1 MRRAFA
7 FILSLLVVSCVV
19 AGEVPDAEARKRWIA
34 AHPELRI
41 AIDPQQGS
49 EISNGQSNP
58 LVSQYLEL
66 VARHTGLR
74 VTTVRTRSWE
84 ESVRAFLDGRID
96 MLPSLSDRLLMADVG
111 DRALISAPF
120 YVGRTVI
127 ISRTVGPAT
136 LDMHALEGRTIAFKG
151 GGVYESWLRREHP
164 SITRLPLADVHQVL
178 AAVETGIADAAVGV
192 DVAYHPIVRRDYT
205 LSLRIAGNVNE
216 MPVTIRVAVR
226 KDAPELLG
234 ILDDSLRGVSAGENQ
249 AVIERWLETAYLRAP
264 TLSQVASAYRVE
276 IGLGIALVLVLCFA
290 LWQLRRAQL
299 ASRRGE
305 KQKTMLLAVMS
316 HEVRNAVNAVAASVD
331 LLSRTSLE
339 GPQRDLMAI
348 AQSSSRNLQN
358 LLKSALD
365 YSRSE
370 SVGFTADLAAC
381 DAVAVARQVIEGQR
395 GAIEQ
400 KGLAVRLD
408 LPMGPLPWLLLDETR
423 LRQLMENLL
432 SNAVK
437 FTERGHV
444 GIAMWQSAGEAVD
457 DVRHFIVEVFDTGIG
472 VPPERQ
478 RQLFRPFSQAHGL
491 HSARMGG
498 SGLGLGICAEIVRHL
513 GGRIDLSSDVSVGT
527 AVRIELPTS
536 RVPVMPVADGADTAA
551 GETVPAV
558 SGVVLLVEDH
568 PANRQIIAAQLK
580 FLGYETH
587 AVDHGQAAID
597 AFVPGHFAGVLLDC
611 ELPDMQ
617 GYDIA
622 SELRAREATAGVSN
636 TRFIAISANDGEAHI
651 RRCEE
656 SGIDTVLGKPLSLD
670 ALKDALAGAPG
681 TTLAERTFHDES
693 LRDVAAIRAAMEE
706 ADPETALHVTH
717 RLKGAALVLGALALV
732 EDVERMEALLQAR
745 PVPRGDIDALL
756 QEIADRL

>member
-7 FILSLLVVSCVV
+7 FILSLLVVSSVV

-58 LVSQYLEL
+58 LVGQYLEL

-205 LSLRIAGNVNE
+205 LSLRIAGNVERNAGHHPRGGAQGRAGTAGYPRRQPARRQRGRE
-216 MPVTIRVAVR
+216 PGGDRALAGNRLPARSHAVPGGFR
-226 KDAPELLG
+226 LPRRDRPGPGARAG
-234 ILDDSLRGVSAGENQ
+234 AVSSPCGSCGARN
-249 AVIERWLETAYLRAP
+249 W
-264 TLSQVASAYRVE
+264 
-276 IGLGIALVLVLCFA
+276 
-290 LWQLRRAQL
+290 RRAG
-299 ASRRGE
+299 ARS
-305 KQKTMLLAVMS
+305 QKTMLLAVMS
-316 HEVRNAVNAVAASVD
+316 HEVRNAVNAVASSVD

-370 SVGFTADLAAC
+370 SVGFTADLADPA
-381 DAVAVARQVIEGQR
+381 
-395 GAIEQ
+395 
-400 KGLAVRLD
+400 
-408 LPMGPLPWLLLDETR
+408 MPW
-423 LRQLMENLL
+423 
-432 SNAVK
+432 V
-437 FTERGHV
+437 
-444 GIAMWQSAGEAVD
+444 W
-457 DVRHFIVEVFDTGIG
+457 
-472 VPPERQ
+472 P
-478 RQLFRPFSQAHGL
+478 
-491 HSARMGG
+491 
-498 SGLGLGICAEIVRHL
+498 
-513 GGRIDLSSDVSVGT
+513 GR
-527 AVRIELPTS
+527 
-536 RVPVMPVADGADTAA
+536 
-551 GETVPAV
+551 
-558 SGVVLLVEDH
+558 
-568 PANRQIIAAQLK
+568 
-580 FLGYETH
+580 
-587 AVDHGQAAID
+587 
-597 AFVPGHFAGVLLDC
+597 
-611 ELPDMQ
+611 
-617 GYDIA
+617 
-622 SELRAREATAGVSN
+622 
-636 TRFIAISANDGEAHI
+636 
-651 RRCEE
+651 
-656 SGIDTVLGKPLSLD
+656 
-670 ALKDALAGAPG
+670 
-681 TTLAERTFHDES
+681 
-693 LRDVAAIRAAMEE
+693 
-706 ADPETALHVTH
+706 
-717 RLKGAALVLGALALV
+717 
-732 EDVERMEALLQAR
+732 
-745 PVPRGDIDALL
+745 
-756 QEIADRL
+756 

>member
-1 MRRAFA
+1 MRRWLACALAFLA
-7 FILSLLVVSCVV
+7 IATAM
-19 AGEVPDAEARKRWIA
+19 AGDVPDAEARKRWIA
-34 AHPELRI
+34 AHPVIRI

-49 EISNGQSNP
+49 EISGGQSNP

-74 VTTVRTRSWE
+74 VVTVRTKSWE
-84 ESVRAFLDGRID
+84 ESVRAFTENRID
-96 MLPSLSDRLLMADVG
+96 MLPSLSDRQLSTDIG
-111 DRALISAPF
+111 DRALVSAPF

-127 ISRTVGPAT
+127 ISRTVGPAS
-136 LDMHALEGRTIAFKG
+136 LDMYALEGRTVAFKG
-151 GGVYESWLRREHP
+151 GGTYESWLRREHP
-164 SITRLPLADVHQVL
+164 GISRLPLADIHQVL
-178 AAVETGIADAAVGV
+178 AAVESGIADAAVGV
-192 DVAYHPIVRRDYT
+192 DVAYHPIVRRDYA
-205 LSLRIAGNVNE
+205 LSLRIAGNVTE
-216 MPVTIRVAVR
+216 MPVTVRVAVH
-226 KDAPELLG
+226 KDAPELLA
-234 ILDDSLRGVSAGENQ
+234 ILDDTLHGISPKENQ

-264 TLSQVASAYRVE
+264 TLSQVASAYRIE
-276 IGLGIALVLVLCFA
+276 IALGLALIVVLIFA
-290 LWQLRRAQL
+290 LWQLRRAHL

-305 KQKTMLLAVMS
+305 RQKTMLLAVMS
-316 HEVRNAVNAVAASVD
+316 HEVRNAVNAVTASIE
-331 LLSRTSLE
+331 LLSRTPME
-339 GPQRDLMAI
+339 GPQRDLMAL
-348 AQSSSRNLQN
+348 AQSSSRSLQN

-370 SVGFTADLAAC
+370 SEGFTPDLGSC
-381 DAVAVARQVIEGQR
+381 DAVGVARQVIDGQR
-395 GAIEQ
+395 PAIEQ

-444 GIAMWQSAGEAVD
+444 GIAIWQTAGEAVD
-457 DVRHFIVEVFDTGIG
+457 EVRHLVVEVFDTGIG

-478 RQLFRPFSQAHGL
+478 RELFRPFSQAHGM

-513 GGRIDLSSDVSVGT
+513 GGRLELSSDVSIGT

-536 RVPVMPVADGADTAA
+536 RVPVAPPVDDTPVSAA
-551 GETVPAV
+551 NQTPAV
-558 SGVVLLVEDH
+558 TGIVLLVEDH

-580 FLGYETH
+580 FLGYDTH

-597 AFVPGHFAGVLLDC
+597 AFVPGRFAGVLLDC

-622 SELRAREATAGVSN
+622 AELRAREAAAGGLH
-636 TRFIAISANDGEAHI
+636 TRFIAISANDGAEHI

-670 ALKDALAGAPG
+670 GLRDALAGAPG
-681 TTLAERTFHDES
+681 TSIIEQTFREES
-693 LRDVAAIRAAMEE
+693 LRDVAAIRAALEN
-706 ADPETALHVTH
+706 ADPELALHVTH
-717 RLKGAALVLGALALV
+717 RLKGAALVFGASQLV
-732 EDVERMEALLQAR
+732 ADVEQMEALLHAR
-745 PVPRGDIDALL
+745 PVVRGDIDALL
-756 QEIADRL
+756 RGLSERL